1 MDIRVF
7 YCFEYHTIIQQIHQ
21 SFVPGRYAGD
31 TAFNRPVKTT
41 GLAGGLHHPYKGLLP
56 ACARKA

>member
-1 MDIRVF
+1 MFEPSKSHQQEIGSQARRRLWYALLLDIRVF

-31 TAFNRPVKTT
+31 TAFNR
-41 GLAGGLHHPYKGLLP
+41 
-56 ACARKA
+56 